1 DEELPPSRRQGER
14 KRIGV
19 AVRGERAIAERAGVG
34 HQPDLVRR
42 VELAAEHV
50 IAALRERL
58 AQRQARLPGI
68 ERGVRLFG
76 VDAEERAR
84 LVVERARLQL
94 EVAAAEKD
102 RAGGEKRAVG
112 AEALALGE
120 AHR

>member
-1 DEELPPSRRQGER
+1 ER
-14 KRIGV
+14 KRVGV
-19 AVRGERAIAERAGVG
+19 AVRGDRAIAQRAGVG

-42 VELAAEHV
+42 IEIAAEDV
-50 IAALRERL
+50 IAAVGESL

-68 ERGVRLFG
+68 ERGIALFG
-76 VDAEERAR
+76 VDAQERAR

-112 AEALALGE
+112 AEAFALG
-120 AHR
+120 